1 MSENNELSN
10 VFPNAAQFD
19 TMNILLAS
27 IASKEGGIKFN
38 SFSDIQKI
46 VRLGLAKQAFAVG
59 DQISCYRESSLT
71 ATVGTGSHIT
81 GATVNEVTFINKIG
95 TTGVE
100 EYEFVYDGSAW
111 HLGEHAVILSEY
123 GITITGTAQA
133 NDKVIIIESA
143 SELVFDVIGIDV
155 ETPSDS
161 SKTHSLSLALHDCL
175 SGLQFDAPEALYYA
189 ESGLAAGNYGFT
201 FDGTKYTFTLTNAV
215 PTGGQLVFDRGAATI
230 KVYAS
235 SASTTAT
242 ETASTTSV
250 GSFPDGTT
258 DLGTAN
264 GQTTNMNHFHRCLY
278 GSNNWMQSAMR
289 QWLNSDKAAGS
300 VWTPKTKFDRP
311 PSWASNT
318 KGFLYGLDPDLRSVL
333 GKVKK
338 VTVNNTVTDGG
349 GSTTN
354 DELVFLLSKSEV
366 NGTNEN
372 SIKEGDPYPYF
383 AAMSSSRTDNALA
396 GRIKYRSGS
405 AQYWWLRSPNS
416 GDSYFVRSVYTAGNI
431 NNGLAYGSFGVVPA
445 CVII

>member
-1 MSENNELSN
+1 MPDFSN
-10 VFPNAAQFD
+10 TFPNAEQFD

-27 IASKEGGIKFN
+27 IASKEGGIKFK
-38 SFSDIQKI
+38 SFADIQRI
-46 VRLGLAKQAFAVG
+46 VRLGIANKVFSVG

-81 GATVNEVTFINKIG
+81 GVTVNEVTFINKIG

-100 EYEFVYDGSAW
+100 EYEFIYDGSAW
-111 HLGEHAVILSEY
+111 HLGEHAIILSEY
-123 GITITGTAQA
+123 GITVTGTAQA

-189 ESGLAAGNYGFT
+189 ESGLAAGSYGFT

-215 PTGGQLVFDRGAATI
+215 PTGGQLVFDRGAAQI

-235 SASTTAT
+235 SASTTTT

-250 GSFPDGTT
+250 ASFPDGTT

-278 GSNNWMQSAMR
+278 GSNNWMQSAIR
-289 QWLNSDKAAGS
+289 QYLNSDKVAGS
-300 VWTPKTKFDRP
+300 VWTPKSKFDRP

-318 KGFLYGLDPDLRSVL
+318 KGFLYGLDPDLRSAL

-338 VTVNNTVTDGG
+338 ITANNTVTDGG

-354 DELVFLLSKSEV
+354 DELIFLLSKSEV

-372 SIKEGDPYPYF
+372 NIKEGEPYPYF
-383 AAMSSSRTDNALA
+383 AAMSSSRTDGNLA
-396 GRIKYRSGS
+396 GRIKYRNGS
-405 AQYWWLRSPNS
+405 AQYWWLRSPHS
-416 GDSYFVRSVYTAGNI
+416 GYSYNVRFVFTTGNLI
-431 NNGLAYGSFGVVPA
+431 TDNANYSNGVVPA

>member
-1 MSENNELSN
+1 MPDFSN
-10 VFPNAAQFD
+10 TFPNAEQFD

-27 IASKEGGIKFN
+27 IASKEGGIKFK
-38 SFSDIQKI
+38 SFADIQRI
-46 VRLGLAKQAFAVG
+46 VRLGIANKVFSVG

-100 EYEFVYDGSAW
+100 EYEFIYDGSAW

-123 GITITGTAQA
+123 GITVTGTAQA

-161 SKTHSLSLALHDCL
+161 SKTHSLTLALHDCL
-175 SGLQFDAPEALYYA
+175 AGVQFDAPEALYYA
-189 ESGLAAGNYGFT
+189 ESGLAAGSYGFT

-215 PTGGQLVFDRGAATI
+215 PTGGQLVFDRGAAQI

-235 SASTTAT
+235 SASTTTT

-250 GSFPDGTT
+250 ASFPDGTT

-278 GSNNWMQSAMR
+278 GSNNWMQSAIR
-289 QWLNSDKAAGS
+289 QYLNSDKAAGS
-300 VWTPKTKFDRP
+300 VWTPKSKFDRP

-318 KGFLYGLDPDLRSVL
+318 KGFLYGLDPDLRSAL

-338 VTVNNTVTDGG
+338 ITANNTVTDGG

-354 DELVFLLSKSEV
+354 DELIFLLSKSEV

-372 SIKEGDPYPYF
+372 NIKEGEPYPYF
-383 AAMSSSRTDNALA
+383 AAMSSSRTDGNLA
-396 GRIKYRSGS
+396 GRIKYRNGS
-405 AQYWWLRSPNS
+405 AQYWWLRSPGS
-416 GDSYFVRSVYTAGNI
+416 GYSYIVRSVSTTGGI
-431 NNGLAYGSFGVVPA
+431 NYNYANGAYGVVPA